1 MSVSQSVSQSDDT
14 TCTSFVYIEPFIGA
28 GALLFDML
36 PTRAIICDSNELL
49 ITTYRVI
56 RDDIEALIA
65 HLTIHQ
71 LHHSEAYYYQIRAL
85 DQTVDYAHIDN
96 VSKAARLIYLNRTC
110 YNGLYRVNRS
120 GFNNTPFG
128 HYANPTINDAHVLR
142 EVHTYLT
149 HAEITIMHGSYQLAI
164 ADAPRGSFVY
174 FDPPY
179 HSPTKRNFTSYAAEG
194 FGEQE
199 QIELA
204 YHFMHLS
211 QRGVHCLLS
220 NADTPLMHE
229 LYADYHI
236 DVIPAKRAINSKAS
250 ARGAVNEVLIRN
262 W

>member
-1 MSVSQSVSQSDDT
+1 
-14 TCTSFVYIEPFIGA
+14 VYIEPFVGA
-28 GALLFDML
+28 GAVLFDL
-36 PTRAIICDSNELL
+36 RPTHAIICDRNELL

-56 RDDIEALIA
+56 RDDIEGLIA
-65 HLTIHQ
+65 QLAVHQ
-71 LHHSEAYYYQIRAL
+71 QHHSEAYFYQVRAL
-85 DQTVDYAHIDN
+85 DQSTAYAQLDD
-96 VSKAARLIYLNRTC
+96 VAKAARVIYLNRTC
-110 YNGLYRVNRS
+110 FNGLYRVNQR
-120 GFNNTPFG
+120 GFFNTPFG
-128 HYANPTINDAHVLR
+128 HYSNPTIYDAAVLR
-142 EVHTYLT
+142 DVHAYLT
-149 HAEITIMHGSYQLAI
+149 HANVTILHGSYQTAI
-164 ADAPRGSFVY
+164 AQAPPNSFVY

-194 FGEQE
+194 FDEHD

-204 YHFMHLS
+204 RHFAELS

-236 DVIPAKRAINSKAS
+236 DIIPAKRAINSNAG